1 MNTLSPHIANAW
13 DPPPPGKLDCSS
25 CSRLIPGLC
34 TTFCGYCI
42 AARDT
47 PGVKLVHCD
56 SCSIGYPQLTGSPPV
71 CCPCLAKDLG
81 NSPAPQRFP
90 RCNVDPSSQLGS
102 NLSAKSPRASETYIE
117 PPRMNNLTQF
127 RLSNLGPPDV
137 QHPDLVSEQQS
148 NIWGRQRRL
157 DSAESNK
164 VGSSSLHRGGGAKA
178 TPGGFSGLATHTLNV
193 TAQLVISTV
202 PIKCPQD
209 NGVRTYSNLITVSD
223 KRWPG
228 PFARAAWADV
238 TQYCVGIDFPSAELG
253 RQHHIFPIPTEFS
266 NTYVSFGIGRDH
278 MSYEQIQAHFSQLAN
293 HKAQRGPAPK
303 SDFNWLTA
311 FSLGLS
317 LHGYLEDQPEDFGKS
332 TAAMSESSS
341 VYEDDNEFER
351 VQDALRLSLQETDTP
366 YQLRSKATSNL
377 SVTSQGSKIPSWWFD
392 PSNDTL
398 PFWGSIT
405 DAPVTGELE
414 GMIVN
419 RPVVQDMSFISRIF
433 GSDLQSADNGTP
445 DLRFLGEI
453 AIPISTTW
461 ANSTQA
467 LLGKN
472 VVLLALHLQPV
483 TQDPDLSLECPAHC
497 DPTFKS
503 LKAVG
508 ISIKPWRA
516 IFHVDK
522 GNLFPSSGLE
532 DRHGG
537 QILFEGSIINIVAR
551 RHLKGTKLLNYMEEF
566 QMIVQAA
573 KLLSDFQSFVAGK
586 AEVPPPLAQLL
597 KELEVVQLLIV
608 SKNLWSSP
616 LPNDLWM
623 IETADNKSPKKYV
636 SPTSKLTYTEND
648 PLFQAL
654 HAWSHWTFH
663 LYKGEALLSE
673 ISADGNLLSGFQMV
687 DSNPKMWWSAENTS
701 EKGVW
706 HFANSHVC
714 SPLCEALGLLPV
726 NPELHRPRGTAM
738 GLLSMQQMQGGH
750 DVSLDNSVSDGAV

>member
-102 NLSAKSPRASETYIE
+102 NLGAKRPRASETYIE
-117 PPRMNNLTQF
+117 LSRMNNLTQF

-223 KRWPG
+223 ESWPG
-228 PFARAAWADV
+228 PFARAAWADI

-253 RQHHIFPIPTEFS
+253 CQHHIFPIPTEFS

-278 MSYEQIQAHFSQLAN
+278 MSYEQIQAHVSQLAN

-303 SDFNWLTA
+303 CLISLIFTPVLYLKMVTSADFNWLTA

-317 LHGYLEDQPEDFGKS
+317 LQGYLEDQPEDFGKS

-341 VYEDDNEFER
+341 VYEDDDEFER

-377 SVTSQGSKIPSWWFD
+377 SVTSQGSKIPSWWFN

-472 VVLLALHLQPV
+472 AVLLALHLQPV

-503 LKAVG
+503 LKAVE
-508 ISIKPWRA
+508 ISIKPWQA

-566 QMIVQAA
+566 QMNVQAA

-586 AEVPPPLAQLL
+586 AEVPPPLAQLI
-597 KELEVVQLLIV
+597 KELE
-608 SKNLWSSP
+608 
-616 LPNDLWM
+616 
-623 IETADNKSPKKYV
+623 
-636 SPTSKLTYTEND
+636 
-648 PLFQAL
+648 AL
-654 HAWSHWTFH
+654 HAWSHWTLH

-673 ISADGNLLSGFQMV
+673 ISADGNLLSGYQMV

-701 EKGVW
+701 KKGVW

-726 NPELHRPRGTAM
+726 NPELHIPRGTAM
-738 GLLSMQQMQGGH
+738 GLFGMQQMQGGH
-750 DVSLDNSVSDGAV
+750 DVSLDNSVSDGGCLTQASGSFGG